1 MSSEAPQFSEPS
13 PLVVG
18 EATQRTIPSPR
29 VGEGR
34 ERGRTN
40 RRLRKLSISAP
51 IAIALAA
58 SLAATADSVSPTDPA
73 SLTAG
78 ALTVARFDH
87 EAYLQPAPELNR
99 QQMTSFR
106 MGRHHFDKKWASL
119 SSLQFEWGL
128 GPTFIAKSCEEC
140 HTAGGRGRPPQSAD
154 EQLHSMLVRVSIP
167 GEDSHGGP
175 KPHPN
180 YGDQFQNLGLNGP
193 FPDFAYHTAPVPPE
207 AALYLDWE
215 ETSAAFPDG
224 ESVTLRRP
232 KLRIENL
239 AYGPLGEGTMTSL
252 RITQPLVGLG
262 LLEAVPE
269 ETLLA
274 IAKEQQTQG
283 VNGRPNYV
291 RDDVNDRT
299 ALGRFGWK
307 ANQPSIRQQIAA
319 ASLGDMGLTTRMY
332 RQQNCPPVQ
341 HLCVIQTP
349 GNDPEV
355 AFTDWDELELWTRA
369 LAVPARR
376 NAGDPDVIR
385 GEKLFEQAKCGACH
399 VPTLRTA
406 EKFPALPQLANQTFH
421 PYTDLLLHDMGEDL
435 ADGRPDFKAGP
446 RDWRTAPLWSIGLSG
461 TVNGNTALLH
471 DGRARN
477 FSEAILWHGGEA
489 DASREAFRNMP
500 KADREALV
508 KFLESI

>member
-1 MSSEAPQFSEPS
+1 MA
-13 PLVVG
+13 
-18 EATQRTIPSPR
+18 
-29 VGEGR
+29 
-34 ERGRTN
+34 
-40 RRLRKLSISAP
+40 
-51 IAIALAA
+51 IAIGIAV
-58 SLAATADSVSPTDPA
+58 SIAATADRMGPTDPT
-73 SLTAG
+73 SLTGG
-78 ALTVARFDH
+78 ALTVARFDR
-87 EAYLQPAPELNR
+87 EAYLQPAPSLNR
-99 QQMTSFR
+99 QQMTSFH

-128 GPTFIAKSCEEC
+128 GPTFIAKSCDEC

-154 EQLHSMLVRVSIP
+154 EQLHSMLVRISIP
-167 GEDSHGGP
+167 GEDARGGP
-175 KPHPN
+175 KPDPN

-215 ETSAAFPDG
+215 ETSVTFADG

-232 KLRIENL
+232 KLRLEKL
-239 AYGPLGEGTMTSL
+239 AYGPLGEGAMTSL

-269 ETLLA
+269 DTLLA
-274 IAKEQQTQG
+274 IAKEQRTQG

-291 RDDVNDRT
+291 RDDFNDRT

-307 ANQPSIRQQIAA
+307 ANQPSIRQQVAA
-319 ASLGDMGLTTRMY
+319 ASLGDMGLTTRVY
-332 RQQNCPPVQ
+332 REQNCPPVQ

-355 AFTDWDELELWTRA
+355 AFTDLDELELWTRA

-376 NAGDPDVIR
+376 NAGDPDVMR
-385 GEKLFEQAKCGACH
+385 GEKLFEQAKCAVCH

-406 EKFPALPQLANQTFH
+406 EKFPLSQLASQTFH
-421 PYTDLLLHDMGEDL
+421 PYTDLLLHDMGEGL
-435 ADGRPDFKAGP
+435 ADGRPDFKAGG
-446 RDWRTAPLWSIGLSG
+446 RDWRTQPLWSIGLSAA
-461 TVNGNTALLH
+461 VNGNTALLH

-477 FSEAILWHGGEA
+477 IAEAILWHSGEA
-489 DASREAFRNMP
+489 EASREAFRSMP